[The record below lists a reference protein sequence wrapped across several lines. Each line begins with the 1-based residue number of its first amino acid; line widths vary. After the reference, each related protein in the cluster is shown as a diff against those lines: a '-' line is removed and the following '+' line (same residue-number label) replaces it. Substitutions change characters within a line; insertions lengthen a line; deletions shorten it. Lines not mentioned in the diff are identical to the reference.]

1 MLVFFLFRRNNY
13 RISKKKTIT
22 EQIVE
27 QTRYIWRI
35 VRYKNFGCPDSGQ
48 TTDLLGVCIVIEGF
62 HRHWRYTSSLRMSI
76 VIYGVYRYWRWGSS
90 LRCSSSLKVCIVIK
104 NDCASSLMVCIV
116 IEVELES
123 PLLSGSLFIPW
134 LSKYTLSDV
143 LCVWFS
149 SYDMGRHNYC
159 MLVKKKVHKI

>member
-1 MLVFFLFRRNNY
+1 MLAGFVWIWTRF
-13 RISKKKTIT
+13 ISKHMDDIKSTLFSESVSTSTSTGETLTNDATLRWNLILYKAVNAGLFFSVPKKQLPNQQKKTIT

-76 VIYGVYRYWRWGSS
+76 VIYGVYRYWRYVW
-90 LRCSSSLKVCIVIK
+90 IVIK
-104 NDCASSLMVCIV
+104 MFIV
-116 IEVELES
+116 IEGVH
-123 PLLSGSLFIPW
+123 
-134 LSKYTLSDV
+134 
-143 LCVWFS
+143 
-149 SYDMGRHNYC
+149 RH
-159 MLVKKKVHKI
+159 